1 MDKLT
6 SWIEEL
12 SMNAVP
18 SLNTVLFD
26 GWILRFSE
34 GYDYK
39 ANSINPLYDSTYEMN
54 YKIEYCE
61 RKYNSLN
68 LPTIYRLTENN
79 CTLLDKELETKNY
92 NYIKESKVM
101 TLALS
106 DLNIQIQPN
115 VKVLNHVDDK
125 WLKGFYKLTNIKSK
139 SKQYTAQKIIN
150 NIRTKIVCSY
160 IEQNNFIIACGLGVI
175 ERGFVG
181 LFDIN
186 VAPIYRRIGFGTQ
199 ICNSILRESIK
210 HGAYIAYLQVS
221 VSNKPAL
228 ALYRKLK
235 FMEQY
240 KCWYRIKGLNN
251 K

>member
-18 SLNTVLFD
+18 SLNTALFD

-34 GYDYK
+34 GFDYK
-39 ANSINPLYDSTYEMN
+39 SNSINPLYTSTYELN

-61 RKYNSLN
+61 RKYASLN
-68 LPTIYRLTENN
+68 LPAIYRLTENN
-79 CTLLDKELETKNY
+79 CNILDKALDIRRYKI
-92 NYIKESKVM
+92 IKESEVM
-101 TLALS
+101 TLPLS
-106 DLNIQIQPN
+106 NINIQIQPS
-115 VKVLNHVDDK
+115 VKVSNHVDDK
-125 WLKGFYKLTNIKSK
+125 WLKGFYKLANIKSK
-139 SKQYTAQKIIN
+139 PKQYAAQKIIN
-150 NIRTKIVCSY
+150 NIQTKIVCSY
-160 IEQNNFIIACGLGVI
+160 IEQNNLIVACGLGVI

-199 ICNSILRESIK
+199 ICNSILREAIK
-210 HGAYIAYLQVS
+210 QGAYIAYLQVS
-221 VSNKPAL
+221 ALNKPAIS
-228 ALYRKLK
+228 LYKKLK
-235 FMEQY
+235 FTEQY
-240 KCWYRIKGLNN
+240 KYWYRIKELI